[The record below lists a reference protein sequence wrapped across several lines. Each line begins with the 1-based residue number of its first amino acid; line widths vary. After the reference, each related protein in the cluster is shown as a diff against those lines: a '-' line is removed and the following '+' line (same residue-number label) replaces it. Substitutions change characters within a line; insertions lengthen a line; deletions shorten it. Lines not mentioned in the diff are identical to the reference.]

1 MKQNDEDMFYDDDE
15 AIAFI
20 LKTLPEEI
28 KKHINDTHIEYV
40 LDVIYDFYEENG
52 WIEEDSTEEAEIDEN
67 AMFDYITKTV
77 KKDNFDLSEEEIE
90 LIIDGEFEYGKSIG
104 IYKED

>member
-28 KKHINDTHIEYV
+28 KKHVNDTHIEYV

-52 WIEEDSTEEAEIDEN
+52 LIDEDSTEEAEIDEN

-90 LIIDGEFEYGKSIG
+90 LIIEGEFEYGKSIG
-104 IYKED
+104 IYNED